1 MSKLGEGN
9 SSLLK
14 CETWELFGGEVVLA
28 VNYLFFQVPNYDV
41 SPCRAY
47 PPPTTV
53 RLIDSRCLNV
63 AWQVKIKDKVK
74 GQDAVV
80 VISYGDKITIDE
92 KTAYFNKRL
101 RSQFAWEHR
110 LVCSV
115 KNKTLTMHK
124 IWKGIFCCGTYT
136 YILCKL
142 KVLAVIS
149 IDMDQREFFAQKIPF

>member
-14 CETWELFGGEVVLA
+14 CGTWELFGGEVVLA

-41 SPCRAY
+41 SRCRAY

-80 VISYGDKITIDE
+80 VISYGDKITIDK
-92 KTAYFNKRL
+92 KTAYFNKR
-101 RSQFAWEHR
+101 RKSQFAWEHR
-110 LVCSV
+110 PVCSV
-115 KNKTLTMHK
+115 KNKT
-124 IWKGIFCCGTYT
+124 
-136 YILCKL
+136 
-142 KVLAVIS
+142 
-149 IDMDQREFFAQKIPF
+149 